1 MVVENKEPLWP
12 SGCMSLDTS
21 LLCMDSTLAPSLIPS
36 STLMSEVCCRPTRG
50 LFMMTEWCLLGE
62 PPPGTSSMMGAS
74 LLMFPLLWL
83 MSKVEYPFSFLG
95 MPSMETTTNHTSNS
109 TISNTWRSSSATH
122 LLPFSTILTPWRR
135 QTWPSWDLALFLIS
149 YSEYSSFSCTCTRTH
164 LLRVEDEMCALV
176 NLRSCSNLSPAL
188 VHAVDLLLLNHISRK
203 THTTFCST
211 AKPPW
216 VFVEIYIMTL
226 ALSQTTACFLL
237 LHVLMSLWIL
247 AQLDNMTTTVLS
259 VMTQELLS
267 TAELSQRSP
276 VLLSGTP

>member
-1 MVVENKEPLWP
+1 MPPWICIRSLE
-12 SGCMSLDTS
+12 MS
-21 LLCMDSTLAPSLIPS
+21 P
-36 STLMSEVCCRPTRG
+36 
-50 LFMMTEWCLLGE
+50 
-62 PPPGTSSMMGAS
+62 
-74 LLMFPLLWL
+74 
-83 MSKVEYPFSFLG
+83 
-95 MPSMETTTNHTSNS
+95 
-109 TISNTWRSSSATH
+109 
-122 LLPFSTILTPWRR
+122 
-135 QTWPSWDLALFLIS
+135 
-149 YSEYSSFSCTCTRTH
+149 EYSSFSCTRARTH
-164 LLRVEDEMCALV
+164 LLRMEDEMCALV

-188 VHAVDLLLLNHISRK
+188 IHAVDLLLLNHISRK
-203 THTTFCST
+203 THTTFCTT

-276 VLLSGTP
+276 ELLSGTPQYSYYSTEADRKLSNTTEIPRVTYEYTQRRTLKLQIDCTLVVAEVTISSRITVVTMMAVLDGSSLAWKPPWICYQDLQRYLSG